1 MDTTQLFLRAQ
12 NLAGITQSQW
22 EEFTQAF
29 ALKSFKKSELMLK
42 AGDKSDVF
50 YVLTKGIARNYDLD
64 DKGKEYTKVFRGP
77 GEIIGPYAETLA
89 KTPTRFFIQ
98 ALSDCEAISFS
109 YAHFVS
115 MMDKYPQWQK
125 LGRVMAEENYLEK
138 EKREYELLHYS
149 AERRYQEFLSQYGEL
164 ALEIPQY
171 HVASLLG
178 ISPEALNR
186 IIKNSVKKIIP

>member
-1 MDTTQLFLRAQ
+1 MNTTQLFLRAQ
-12 NLAGITQSQW
+12 NLAGISSEQW

-29 ALKSFKKSELMLK
+29 TLKSFKKSELMLK

-50 YVLTKGIARNYDLD
+50 FILIRGIARNYDLD
-64 DKGKEYTKVFRGP
+64 EKGKEYTKVFRGP

-89 KTPTRFFIQ
+89 QTPTRFFIQ
-98 ALSDCEAISFS
+98 ALSDCEVIAFS

-115 MMDKYPQWQK
+115 MMEKYPSWQK
-125 LGRVMAEENYLEK
+125 LGRMMAEENYLEK

-149 AERRYQEFLSQYGEL
+149 AEKRYQEFLAQYGEL
-164 ALEIPQY
+164 AREIPQY

-178 ISPEALNR
+178 VSPEALNR
-186 IIKNSVKKIIP
+186 IIKNLEKGK